1 MTLAL
6 TFTLARSPIPT
17 LTPTPNSTPTPP
29 QPSLSPHPT
38 RLQVGG
44 LCALL
49 THASLTPY
57 LSGVPWRHR
66 AAQGLAV
73 LTAASSLAYGAHAL
87 PATRL
92 ATLPP
97 PGPPP
102 SPALPPFVH

>member
-1 MTLAL
+1 M
-6 TFTLARSPIPT
+6 
-17 LTPTPNSTPTPP
+17 
-29 QPSLSPHPT
+29 
-38 RLQVGG
+38 GG

-66 AAQGLAV
+66 AAQGLAL
-73 LTAASSLAYGAHAL
+73 LTAASSLGYGAHAL

-97 PGPPP
+97 PGP
-102 SPALPPFVH
+102 ALPPLFIRSAEPAPGLESSLSP